1 MEERNMIDYERNPDG
16 SVKRDRFGRAKG
28 LEPSVLAAQETTI
41 GNIIR
46 KVAEKYGV
54 VPLTQKRG
62 GDRFDNLTREQW
74 DEILDEIRKTRLYND
89 NQLAAIRTA
98 FNAMADND
106 GKAYRFQY
114 HKALDTNEKTG
125 KRAINQ
131 RCKKTA

>member
-1 MEERNMIDYERNPDG
+1 MDRMEERNMIDYERNPDG

-89 NQLAAIRTA
+89 NQLAAIRPPLTPWLT
-98 FNAMADND
+98 M
-106 GKAYRFQY
+106 
-114 HKALDTNEKTG
+114 TG
-125 KRAINQ
+125 KHTVFSITKR
-131 RCKKTA
+131 